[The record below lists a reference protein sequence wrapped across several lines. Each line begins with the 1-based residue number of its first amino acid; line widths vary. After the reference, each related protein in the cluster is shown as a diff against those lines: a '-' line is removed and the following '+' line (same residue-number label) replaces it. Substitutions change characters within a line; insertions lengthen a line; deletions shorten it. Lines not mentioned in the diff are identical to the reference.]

1 LSEPQAEI
9 GVIGGSGFYAMP
21 DLTETETVELS
32 TPFGAPS
39 SPLTIGTLHGR
50 RVAFLARHGEG
61 HTTLPGELPAQAN
74 IYALKSI
81 GVERVFSVSAVGS
94 LQQELEPL
102 HTVVPDQL
110 IDRTRGRDSTFFGDG
125 MVAHIGF
132 ADPFCPALASQLATA
147 GDRTDVT
154 THRGGLLVVI
164 EGPAFSTRAES
175 ELYRSWG
182 AAIIGMTALP
192 EAKLA
197 REAELCYGALCFVT
211 DYDVWHEEEADVSA
225 DLILKNLL
233 HNVESGRAII
243 SATVA
248 ALPQQRDCDC
258 GDALASAL
266 VTAPNFVPA
275 ETRQRLDLLL
285 RRYRGPADGG
295 GS

>member
-1 LSEPQAEI
+1 MSEPQAEI

>member
-1 LSEPQAEI
+1 MPQAEI
-9 GVIGGSGFYAMP
+9 GIIGGSTLYGLEELA
-21 DLTETETVELS
+21 DAGEVTVE
-32 TPFGAPS
+32 TPYGAPS
-39 SPLTIGTLHGR
+39 DAIVTGKLDGVPL
-50 RVAFLARHGEG
+50 AFLPRHGKG
-61 HTTLPGELPAQAN
+61 HPLSPSDIPARAN
-74 IYALKSI
+74 IWALKSL
-81 GVERVFSVSAVGS
+81 GVKRVIAVCTCGS
-94 LQQELEPL
+94 FKEELAPGHL
-102 HTVVPDQL
+102 LIPDQL
-110 IDRTRGRDSTFFGDG
+110 IDKTTLRQNTFFGDG
-125 MVAHIGF
+125 VVAHVPF
-132 ADPFCPALASQLATA
+132 ADPFCGDLRAVLLAAAREAGATVHPE
-147 GDRTDVT
+147 GNYVCM
-154 THRGGLLVVI
+154 
-164 EGPAFSTRAES
+164 EGPTFSTRAES
-175 ELYRSWG
+175 RLHRSWG
-182 AAIIGMTALP
+182 ADVIGMTALP

-197 REAELCYGALCFVT
+197 REAELCYAAICFVT